1 MPVVMLPPQSAH
13 VPIIVLGFIR
23 RLLAET
29 RRENKACAYR
39 SPGTLPLS
47 CGGWDRQIAGGA
59 LPAARM
65 PQISLRVLV
74 NITTNRFW
82 KSAEKPC
89 IHPLNLVEIVKNTVY
104 IAIIFF

>member
-23 RLLAET
+23 PLLAET

-47 CGGWDRQIAGGA
+47 SGGWKRQIAEGA
-59 LPAARM
+59 IPA
-65 PQISLRVLV
+65 
-74 NITTNRFW
+74 T
-82 KSAEKPC
+82 EPC
-89 IHPLNLVEIVKNTVY
+89 RGCRKFLCECL
-104 IAIIFF
+104 